1 MKKLESLA
9 SIREEC
15 QLCKMCVN
23 CAWYDSKGAV
33 FADGNPKAKIMIIGQ
48 NPGEKED
55 DEGKPFVGPSGQ
67 FLDKCLESAKLIRQN
82 DVYITNAVKCHTKS
96 NEPPKKE
103 MYDPCR
109 EYLNKQIDII
119 DPKVIICL
127 GVFARK
133 AVSMILLN
141 QFKKLSSNIQESN
154 CSLDLFKTD
163 NIAKLEHIPNLY
175 TAWALK
181 KDYGFPIV
189 VVISLIHPSGRSS
202 KPKKDKA
209 YNSAFKLAKEYA
221 ELQTNDIEIL
231 EARLHN
237 KVMSRCVELQSLL
250 DCPVSHDDV
259 LDDNPF

>member
-23 CAWYDSKGAV
+23 YAQYDSKGAV
-33 FADGNPKAKIMIIGQ
+33 FADGNQKAKIMIIGQ

-55 DEGKPFVGPSGQ
+55 EEGKPFVGPSGQ

-96 NEPPKKE
+96 NIAPKKE
-103 MYDPCR
+103 MYNQCR
-109 EYLNKQIDII
+109 EYLKKQIDII

-127 GVFARK
+127 GALARK
-133 AVSMILLN
+133 AVSKILLN
-141 QFKKLSSNIQESN
+141 QFKKLSSNIPESN
-154 CSLDLFKTD
+154 YSLDLFKTD

-175 TAWALK
+175 TVWALK
-181 KDYGFPIV
+181 KNYGFPIV
-189 VVISLIHPSGRSS
+189 VVISLIHPSGRSP
-202 KPKKDKA
+202 KPKKDV
-209 YNSAFKLAKEYA
+209 YNFAFKLAKEYA

-237 KVMSRCVELQSLL
+237 KVMCRCVELQSLL
-250 DCPVSHDDV
+250 G
-259 LDDNPF
+259 

>member
-15 QLCKMCVN
+15 QLCKMCVDY
-23 CAWYDSKGAV
+23 AQYDSKGAV

-55 DEGKPFVGPSGQ
+55 EEGKPFVGPSGQ

-96 NEPPKKE
+96 NIAPNKE
-103 MYDPCR
+103 MYNPCR
-109 EYLNKQIDII
+109 EYLKKQIDII

-127 GVFARK
+127 GVLARK

-141 QFKKLSSNIQESN
+141 QFKKLSSNIPESN
-154 CSLDLFKTD
+154 CSLDLFETD

-181 KDYGFPIV
+181 KNYGFPIV
-189 VVISLIHPSGRSS
+189 VVISLIHPSGRSP
-202 KPKKDKA
+202 KPKKDVYNFAFKLA
-209 YNSAFKLAKEYA
+209 KEKVYNSAFKLAKEYA
-221 ELQTNDIEIL
+221 ELQTDDIEIL

-237 KVMSRCVELQSLL
+237 KVMCRCVELQSLL
-250 DCPVSHDDV
+250 G
-259 LDDNPF
+259 